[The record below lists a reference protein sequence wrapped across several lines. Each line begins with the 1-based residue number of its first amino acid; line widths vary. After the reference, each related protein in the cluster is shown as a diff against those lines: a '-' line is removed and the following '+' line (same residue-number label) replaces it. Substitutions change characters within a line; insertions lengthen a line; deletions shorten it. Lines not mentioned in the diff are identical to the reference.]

1 MQEFNEKSVN
11 TFQGNSIWLRGL
23 FMLVF
28 GFIAGFARFAITVIA
43 ILQFLSLLLR
53 QKPQAGLQLFGQ
65 TLNNYL
71 YQINTFLTANSED
84 YPFPLGAWPNKQR

>member
-1 MQEFNEKSVN
+1 MQKFNEKKVSTWQNNSV
-11 TFQGNSIWLRGL
+11 WLRGF

-28 GFIAGFARFAITVIA
+28 GFIGGFARFAITLIA

-53 QKPQAGLQLFGQ
+53 QKPHSGLQLFGQ

-71 YQINTFLTANSED
+71 YQINQFLTANSED
-84 YPFPLGAWPNKQR
+84 YPFPLGTWPSSR